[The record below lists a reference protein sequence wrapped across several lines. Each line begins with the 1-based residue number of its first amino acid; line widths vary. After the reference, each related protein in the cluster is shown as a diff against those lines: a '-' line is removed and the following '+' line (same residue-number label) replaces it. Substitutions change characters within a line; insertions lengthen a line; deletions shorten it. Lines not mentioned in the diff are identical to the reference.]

1 MGAKLMKRSFILLV
15 AAVITGAVSTPIMA
29 QSQPQTQSLGDYAR
43 AVKKTKP
50 AAQSAVKTYDND
62 TLPGS
67 STLSVVGNPSQPKA
81 EVDKDAASQA
91 DGAAKS
97 DAPKKAENSGVKAG
111 QAAEDR
117 KKAIDAWKEK
127 LGAQQAKIDLLARE
141 LDVMQRESQ
150 IRAAAFYA
158 DAGNRLRNSADW
170 DIQER
175 KYKEQIADKRKAID
189 EAKTQLSDL
198 QEQARKSGAPS
209 SATQ

>member
-1 MGAKLMKRSFILLV
+1 MKSAYFLL
-15 AAVITGAVSTPIMA
+15 AAVVITGTVSTPIIA

-50 AAQSAVKTYDND
+50 AGQSAAKTYDND

-67 STLSVVGNPSQPKA
+67 RSLSVVGKPSQPA
-81 EVDKDAASQA
+81 EADKDKDAASQA
-91 DGAAKS
+91 GSGEKS
-97 DAPKKAENSGVKAG
+97 DAQKKAENAGAKPG

-117 KKAIDAWKEK
+117 KKALDAWKEK
-127 LGAQQAKIDLLARE
+127 LGAQQAKIDLLSRE

-170 DIQER
+170 DTQDR

-198 QEQARKSGAPS
+198 QEQARKSGVPN

>member
-1 MGAKLMKRSFILLV
+1 
-15 AAVITGAVSTPIMA
+15 
-29 QSQPQTQSLGDYAR
+29 
-43 AVKKTKP
+43 
-50 AAQSAVKTYDND
+50 
-62 TLPGS
+62 
-67 STLSVVGNPSQPKA
+67 LSVVGKPSQPA
-81 EVDKDAASQA
+81 EADKDKDAASQA
-91 DGAAKS
+91 ASAEKS
-97 DAPKKAENSGVKAG
+97 DAQKKAENSGVKPG
-111 QAAEDR
+111 QGSEDR
-117 KKAIDAWKEK
+117 KKAVDAWKEK

-170 DIQER
+170 DTQDR